1 MPSTCLPVSEPLMSS
16 HPSPEEDIRAQTYLA
31 PSTGTS
37 SIGFELAWSSPFFFI
52 AAVIWGFCLEQVLV
66 TPLSLLAVLDSIFSV
81 RSSLDVV

>member
-37 SIGFELAWSSPFFFI
+37 SIGFELAWSSPFFFHCSCNL
-52 AAVIWGFCLEQVLV
+52 GVLPG
-66 TPLSLLAVLDSIFSV
+66 TGPCHPPFLARGAGQYIFSKK
-81 RSSLDVV
+81 LP